1 MSSVSRPT
9 VHPVEAPPY
18 TDGPQNALIRV
29 RMKDVQGMPG
39 TRGSLFLRLTQFV
52 FGLVSICVMGTTS
65 DFRSVT
71 AFCYLVSAVSV
82 QILWSLSLAV
92 VDIYALLVRRS
103 LRKQIIFRLFT
114 IGDGGCLCLCVLL
127 SLMKPFS
134 LLMKMPLPSSIDTAN
149 NLRSQILKQPTCES
163 TKYHN
168 HSPPHRILIS

>member
-9 VHPVEAPPY
+9 VHPVEAPPL

-39 TRGSLFLRLTQFV
+39 TRGSLSLRLTQFV
-52 FGLVSICVMGTTS
+52 FGLVSICVMATTS

-71 AFCYLVSAVSV
+71 AFRYLVSAVSV
-82 QILWSLSLAV
+82 QILWSLSMAV

-114 IGDGGCLCLCVLL
+114 IGDGISNCYCYGLYQLFCHDAVL
-127 SLMKPFS
+127 SLE
-134 LLMKMPLPSSIDTAN
+134 LLVPGFPIR
-149 NLRSQILKQPTCES
+149 NL
-163 TKYHN
+163 
-168 HSPPHRILIS
+168 

>member
-114 IGDGGCLCLCVLL
+114 IGDG
-127 SLMKPFS
+127 
-134 LLMKMPLPSSIDTAN
+134 
-149 NLRSQILKQPTCES
+149 
-163 TKYHN
+163 
-168 HSPPHRILIS
+168 